1 MSRSLLNLALIGLI
15 AAIVLAGVDR
25 STRDRIALNEQRRA
39 LELLHQVVPESAYDN
54 ELVRDRFS
62 AWIAGL
68 EPPSTI
74 YRARRGGEPVALLAD
89 VTTRDGYSGPIR
101 LIVGLRPDGELIS
114 VRVVSH
120 RETPG
125 LGDGI
130 ERERSEWIE
139 QFDDRRLG
147 DPPQEG
153 WKPDRRGGE
162 FDTLSSATI
171 TSGAVIG
178 AVRKVLEWHATQG
191 GRAFDIAAEQE

>member
-1 MSRSLLNLALIGLI
+1 MSRSLLNLALIGLT
-15 AAIVLAGVDR
+15 AAILLAAVDR
-25 STRDRIALNEQRRA
+25 LTRERIELNQQRRA

-74 YRARRGGEPVALLAD
+74 YRARRGGDPVALLVD
-89 VTTRDGYSGPIR
+89 VTTPDGYSGPIR
-101 LIVGLRPDGELIS
+101 LIVGLRPDGEIIA
-114 VRVVSH
+114 VRIVSH

-130 ERERSEWIE
+130 ERERSDWIT
-139 QFDDRRLG
+139 QFDHRGLG
-147 DPPQEG
+147 NPPSEA
-153 WKPDRRGGE
+153 WKPDRRGGG

-178 AVRKVLEWHATQG
+178 AVRKVLEWHAAQG
-191 GRAFDIAAEQE
+191 SRAFEIAAEPS